1 MLPFS
6 LILRR
11 VVAPLLVL
19 FVGFGSVLQ
28 AQVARPSPGQ
38 KVILVTGATSG
49 LGREVALRL
58 AAGGA
63 HVILHGRDS
72 ARGAEVLREIQT
84 AGKGSARFYTA
95 DLSVTADVRRFGETI
110 LADYDRLDVLIN
122 NAGIGTAPDVRDVTA
137 DGYESRFQ
145 VNYLSGFLLTRI
157 LLPRLVASAP
167 SRIVNV
173 SSLSAAPIDF
183 DDVMIERDFT
193 GRRAY
198 GQSKLAQIMFT
209 IDLAAELDGKGVT
222 VNALHPATLMPT
234 GMVARGG
241 YAPRST
247 IDDGTR
253 AVLQLVLED
262 VGTGKFYNSMELGKA
277 HAQAYDAE
285 ARAKLKQVSERL
297 TGLGAR

>member
-1 MLPFS
+1 
-6 LILRR
+6 
-11 VVAPLLVL
+11 
-19 FVGFGSVLQ
+19 
-28 AQVARPSPGQ
+28 
-38 KVILVTGATSG
+38 
-49 LGREVALRL
+49 
-58 AAGGA
+58 
-63 HVILHGRDS
+63 
-72 ARGAEVLREIQT
+72 
-84 AGKGSARFYTA
+84 
-95 DLSVTADVRRFGETI
+95 
-110 LADYDRLDVLIN
+110 
-122 NAGIGTAPDVRDVTA
+122 
-137 DGYESRFQ
+137 
-145 VNYLSGFLLTRI
+145 
-157 LLPRLVASAP
+157 
-167 SRIVNV
+167 
-173 SSLSAAPIDF
+173 
-183 DDVMIERDFT
+183 T

-198 GQSKLAQIMFT
+198 GQSQLAQIMFT
-209 IDLAAELDGKGVT
+209 IDLAAALDGKGVT

>member
-6 LILRR
+6 LVLRR

-28 AQVARPSPGQ
+28 AQIARPAPGQ

-122 NAGIGTAPDVRDVTA
+122 NAGIGTAPDVREVTA

>member
-1 MLPFS
+1 MPYSSPFRRFVS
-6 LILRR
+6 L
-11 VVAPLLVL
+11 LLVL
-19 FVGFGSVLQ
+19 VAAIGSTLQ
-28 AQVARPSPGQ
+28 AQSARPAPGQ
-38 KVILVTGATSG
+38 QVILVTGATSG

-58 AAGGA
+58 AARGA

-72 ARGAEVLREIQT
+72 ARGAEVLAEIQA
-84 AGKGSARFYTA
+84 AGKGSARFYAA
-95 DLSVTADVRRFGETI
+95 DLSVTAAVRRFGETI

-122 NAGIGTAPDVRDVTA
+122 NAGIGTAPDQREVTA

-145 VNYLSGFLLTRI
+145 VNYLSGYLLTRI
-157 LLPRLVASAP
+157 LLPRLLASAP

-183 DDVMIERDFT
+183 DDVMIEREFT

-209 IDLAAELDGKGVT
+209 FDLAAELEGKGVT

-241 YAPRST
+241 YTPRST
-247 IDDGTR
+247 VDDGTR

-285 ARAKLKQVSERL
+285 ARAKLKQVSDRL
-297 TGLGAR
+297 TGLAGR

>member
-28 AQVARPSPGQ
+28 AQVARPAPGQ

>member
-1 MLPFS
+1 MPFS
-6 LILRR
+6 HAVRR
-11 VVAPLLVL
+11 FVAPLFVLLVGL
-19 FVGFGSVLQ
+19 GSALHAQ
-28 AQVARPSPGQ
+28 AARPTPGQ

-49 LGREVALRL
+49 LGREVARRL

-72 ARGAEVLREIQT
+72 ARGAEVLGEIRA

-110 LADYDRLDVLIN
+110 LKDYDRLDVLIN
-122 NAGIGTAPDVRDVTA
+122 NAGIGTAPDVREVTA
-137 DGYESRFQ
+137 EGYESRFQ

-157 LLPRLVASAP
+157 LLPRLLSSAP

-183 DDVMIERDFT
+183 DDVMIEQNFT

-209 IDLAAELDGKGVT
+209 FDLAAELEGKGVT

-241 YAPRST
+241 YTPRST
-247 IDDGTR
+247 VDDGTR
-253 AVLQLVLED
+253 AVLQLVLDD
-262 VGTGKFYNSMELGKA
+262 VGTGKFYNSMELGKP
-277 HAQAYDAE
+277 HAQAHDAE

-297 TGLGAR
+297 TGLSAR

>member
-6 LILRR
+6 LVLRR

-28 AQVARPSPGQ
+28 AQVARPVPGQ

-122 NAGIGTAPDVRDVTA
+122 NAGIGTAPDVREVTA

-209 IDLAAELDGKGVT
+209 IDLATELDGKGVT